1 MIPMVVRYKNVRLG
15 TRRSFRV
22 APAVSQHPQTRAA
35 IQDELRTI
43 RRNQFQAWRV
53 SAIPP
58 RRGIHRGRGTA
69 HTPEG
74 QFGDG
79 MIHLRRRTSGQVPC
93 SHASRR
99 VYAISDGGS
108 GIRVP
113 STNSQWGVVIFPTN
127 GCVPR
132 AALRAPTSYHMAVHA
147 EPHVH
152 THDHAH
158 DHGHSHAHAPMSA
171 SVLGWAMVATLGLV
185 VAEVFGGFLGR
196 SVALLNDAV
205 HNLSDVPALGISW
218 LAMRLAQRPADS
230 DRTYGYH
237 RAGTLA
243 AFTNAI
249 LLILLSLW
257 LGYEAIERLRT
268 PQSVVESWMIW
279 TSLAALAVNGGIT
292 LALVRGHADLNLRS
306 ILVHNFGDAL
316 SNIAIIVGAFIIRF
330 THAHWIDPILGLAI
344 GLLVLYSSIGILR
357 ESAHILLE
365 GRPREMKVEEVA
377 RAILSLE
384 QVVEVHDVH
393 IWSLGGGHNALSC
406 HARIPDMHM
415 DECEK

>member
-1 MIPMVVRYKNVRLG
+1 MR
-15 TRRSFRV
+15 
-22 APAVSQHPQTRAA
+22 
-35 IQDELRTI
+35 
-43 RRNQFQAWRV
+43 
-53 SAIPP
+53 
-58 RRGIHRGRGTA
+58 
-69 HTPEG
+69 
-74 QFGDG
+74 
-79 MIHLRRRTSGQVPC
+79 
-93 SHASRR
+93 
-99 VYAISDGGS
+99 
-108 GIRVP
+108 
-113 STNSQWGVVIFPTN
+113 
-127 GCVPR
+127 
-132 AALRAPTSYHMAVHA
+132 
-147 EPHVH
+147 
-152 THDHAH
+152 
-158 DHGHSHAHAPMSA
+158 A

-185 VAEVFGGFLGR
+185 VAEVFGGFLGH

-268 PQSVVESWMIW
+268 PQTVVESWMIW

-316 SNIAIIVGAFIIRF
+316 SNIAIIAGAVIIRY
-330 THAHWIDPILGLAI
+330 THAHWIDPLLGMAI
-344 GLLVLYSSIGILR
+344 GLLVLYSSVGILR

-393 IWSLGGGHNALSC
+393 IWSLGGGHNALSL

-415 DECEK
+415 DECEKIIQAIQQKVANEFGIEHATVQLERAGLPATSGYVMPEPARKP

>member
-1 MIPMVVRYKNVRLG
+1 
-15 TRRSFRV
+15 
-22 APAVSQHPQTRAA
+22 
-35 IQDELRTI
+35 
-43 RRNQFQAWRV
+43 
-53 SAIPP
+53 
-58 RRGIHRGRGTA
+58 
-69 HTPEG
+69 
-74 QFGDG
+74 
-79 MIHLRRRTSGQVPC
+79 
-93 SHASRR
+93 
-99 VYAISDGGS
+99 
-108 GIRVP
+108 
-113 STNSQWGVVIFPTN
+113 
-127 GCVPR
+127 
-132 AALRAPTSYHMAVHA
+132 
-147 EPHVH
+147 
-152 THDHAH
+152 
-158 DHGHSHAHAPMSA
+158 
-171 SVLGWAMVATLGLV
+171 MVATLGLV

-249 LLILLSLW
+249 LLILLSVW

-268 PQSVVESWMIW
+268 PQAVVESWMIW

-292 LALVRGHADLNLRS
+292 LALVRGHTDLNLRS

-316 SNIAIIVGAFIIRF
+316 SNIAIIVGAVIIRY
-330 THAHWIDPILGLAI
+330 THAHWIDPVLGLAI
-344 GLLVLYSSIGILR
+344 GFLVLYPSIGILR

-393 IWSLGGGHNALSC
+393 LWSLGGGHNALSC

-415 DECEK
+415 DECEKIIQAIQLKVAGEFGIEHATVQLERAGLPATSGYVMPEPARKP